1 MSFRVPSAKLQV
13 SKTFISSKYDHLLP
27 RPLDVFAGRDLH
39 DVEIEAHERSAAFR
53 KKPAA
58 PPLTPISPS
67 GGSHS
72 RQLGPESTSSDA
84 GSQPNSPRHAQSPL
98 EIGPNG
104 SANGPAL
111 GLAQA
116 VVPPKP
122 VDGEPAPI
130 SSLASPPMNG
140 GAPLP
145 GGPIDYQD
153 LDADNLSFKE
163 IPGVGLVPKSPD
175 ANGNGNGA
183 VVPPITDHLA
193 DRPPT
198 PRPALQEVGPDTPA
212 PITNGHHHHHHHQRL
227 VRPGETPRSDTDSD
241 SVLAPTP
248 NPDAVEEDKQE
259 QEQDQDQE
267 PPSEYT
273 SAFDGSPPHPRSR
286 TVSHRQSVH
295 FAPTSASLVSSE
307 ATGAGGAGVPGSRAG
322 TTTTATFVGEVVGV
336 PLPAPGHSTVCT
348 RRIEVVWERSLIY
361 GWLFSI
367 PVSGLGTRRSSVTHC
382 QSRPSRYLM

>member
-1 MSFRVPSAKLQV
+1 M
-13 SKTFISSKYDHLLP
+13 FISSKYDHLLP

-116 VVPPKP
+116 VEPPKP
-122 VDGEPAPI
+122 VDGEPVPI
-130 SSLASPPMNG
+130 SSLASPPLNG
-140 GAPLP
+140 GATLP
-145 GGPIDYQD
+145 GGPVDYQD

-175 ANGNGNGA
+175 ANGNGSGA
-183 VVPPITDHLA
+183 AVHSASDSLA

-212 PITNGHHHHHHHQRL
+212 PITNGHHHHHHHHQRL

-241 SVLAPTP
+241 LVPAPTP
-248 NPDAVEEDKQE
+248 NPDANEEDKQD
-259 QEQDQDQE
+259 QDQDQEQE

-273 SAFDGSPPHPRSR
+273 SAFDGSPPRPRSR

-295 FAPTSASLVSSE
+295 FAPSPASLVSSE
-307 ATGAGGAGVPGSRAG
+307 ATGAGGVGIPGSRAG
-322 TTTTATFVGEVVGV
+322 TSAGTTTSTATFVGEVVGV
-336 PLPAPGHSTVCT
+336 PLSGPAGHSTVGNFHLKIAT
-348 RRIEVVWERSLIY
+348 S
-361 GWLFSI
+361 
-367 PVSGLGTRRSSVTHC
+367 
-382 QSRPSRYLM
+382 